1 MHEIGKKERAIMEWL
16 HEFFQALIAGF
27 GRIILTAMILWMIS
41 LIVLLFWELF
51 SPGDI
56 QFRSYLYRVWKWLLW
71 SFEIASYGG
80 VIVAPILMYRTKEYL
95 NYGMV
100 LFAAIVF
107 SAVLIYL
114 RRNTKLFTWRAAD
127 HSTKKTDR

>member
-1 MHEIGKKERAIMEWL
+1 MMEWL

-27 GRIILTAMILWMIS
+27 GRIILIAMILWMIS
-41 LIVLLFWELF
+41 LIVLLFRELF
-51 SPGDI
+51 RPGDI

-80 VIVAPILMYRTKEYL
+80 VIVAPVLMYRSEEYL
-95 NYGMV
+95 KYGMV

-107 SAVLIYL
+107 SAVLIHL
-114 RRNTKLFTWRAAD
+114 RRNTKLFTWRATD
-127 HSTKKTDR
+127 RSREKTDK